1 MIRPALALAFLL
13 PALTAPLAA
22 VAADKPAAAVATVAE
37 NSDAK
42 RAKAL
47 LKSAVKFYGEKGERA
62 LVAFNQQ
69 EVFTDGELYVYVL
82 GSDGRLLA
90 SGGPSSALIGRDVSA
105 IRDAAGKPLFSEM
118 IKAAQAKGSGEVEY
132 PWLNPADNK
141 VELKHTYFE
150 KVGERVIAVGFYLPR
165 ATPEQAKA
173 MLEEAAKAVE
183 TKGEAAY
190 AEFNRFGGRFHQG
203 DLYVFAVGLKDG
215 KVVAHGTNP
224 ALVGRPAAE
233 VVDPDGK
240 PVLEKMLAMAK
251 ASGAG
256 ELDYRWRNPVTGK
269 VEYKHSFFRKTA
281 SALVAVGYYAR

>member
-1 MIRPALALAFLL
+1 MVRSALALAFLL
-13 PALTAPLAA
+13 QAFAMPLSAI
-22 VAADKPAAAVATVAE
+22 AADKPAKTVAVLAE

-62 LVAFNQQ
+62 LAAFNQQ
-69 EVFTDGELYVYVL
+69 DVFTDGELYVYVL

-90 SGGPSSALIGRDVSA
+90 SGGPSAALIGRDVSA
-105 IRDAAGKPLFSEM
+105 VRDAAGKPLFREM
-118 IKAAQAKGSGEVEY
+118 VEAAKTKGSGEVEY

-141 VELKHTYFE
+141 VEPKHAYFE
-150 KVGERVIAVGFYLPR
+150 KVGDKVIAVGYYLPR

-173 MLEEAAKAVE
+173 MLDEAAKAVE
-183 TKGEAAY
+183 AKGEAAY
-190 AEFNRFGGRFHQG
+190 AEFNRLGGRFHQH

-224 ALVGRPAAE
+224 ALIGRPAAE

-240 PVLEKMLAMAK
+240 PVLTKMLALANL
-251 ASGAG
+251 SGQG

-269 VEYKHSFFRKTA
+269 VENKHSFFRKTD
-281 SALVAVGYYAR
+281 SAMVAVGYYTR